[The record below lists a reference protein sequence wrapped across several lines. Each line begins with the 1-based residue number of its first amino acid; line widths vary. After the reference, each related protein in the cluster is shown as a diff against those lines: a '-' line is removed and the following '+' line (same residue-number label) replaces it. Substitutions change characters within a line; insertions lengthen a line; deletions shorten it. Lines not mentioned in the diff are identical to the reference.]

1 MSHDHSHDHGPGGHS
16 HGVGVET
23 EPRWLAV
30 ALAINLVFMFGEVVA
45 GILANSLA
53 LLSDAAHLLSDVAA
67 IGLALFAIRLA
78 KRPPSGRFTFGFKRG
93 EILSAQING
102 AALVALAAVIA
113 LESVRRMIDPP
124 DVEGGFVI
132 VTGLVGAVANGAA
145 AWALSRAN
153 RESLNVEGA
162 FLHNLYDLY
171 SSLAAAAAG
180 VLVVTASFNEADG
193 IAALTVAALMAVGGV
208 RLLVQSGRVLMEG
221 TPEGMDADEIGH
233 ALASHPGVIEVH
245 DLHVWEVTSG
255 FPALAAHVVVE
266 PNSDCHAKRR
276 ELDKLL
282 QDRFHITHTTLQVDH
297 ASRGGLLA
305 IETRPD

>member
-1 MSHDHSHDHGPGGHS
+1 MSHDHSHGGHA
-16 HGVGVET
+16 HGVGAQT
-23 EPRWLAV
+23 EPRWLV
-30 ALAINLVFMFGEVVA
+30 IALAINVAFFFGEVVA

-53 LLSDAAHLLSDVAA
+53 LLSDAAHMLSDVGA
-67 IGLALFAIRLA
+67 IALALFAIRLA
-78 KRPPSGRFTFGFKRG
+78 KRPPSGRFTFGFKRS

-113 LESVRRMIDPP
+113 LESVRRIIDPP
-124 DVEGGFVI
+124 DVEGAFVI
-132 VTGLVGAVANGAA
+132 VTGLVGALANGAA

-153 RESLNVEGA
+153 RESMNVEGA

-180 VLVVTASFNEADG
+180 ALVLFASFNEADG

-208 RLLVQSGRVLMEG
+208 RLLAQSGRVLMEG
-221 TPEGMDADEIGH
+221 TPQGMDAYEIGA
-233 ALASHPGVIEVH
+233 ALAAQPGVVEVH

-266 PNSDCHAKRR
+266 PDSDCHAKRR
-276 ELDKLL
+276 ELDRLL
-282 QDRFHITHTTLQVDH
+282 HDRFEITHTTLQVDH

-305 IETRPD
+305 IEPRPD